1 MEKSLYDIK
10 IIEKINETKSRKSL
24 LLHKICHTMNVDKK
38 SVSDISREF
47 DINYRTAKKLKDRYA
62 MKQILSRVKIDRA
75 LRELLFTCPE
85 QVELFDYLITDLNFF
100 CKYDDVK
107 TCFNISRY
115 HYKKVKD
122 YIQDELNAL
131 TK

>member
-1 MEKSLYDIK
+1 MESSLYDIK
-10 IIEKINETKSRKSL
+10 RIEKINETKTKKSL
-24 LLHKICHTMNVDKK
+24 LLNKICHTMNVDKK

-47 DINYRTAKKLKDRYA
+47 NINYRTAKKLKEQYA

-100 CKYDDVK
+100 CKYDDIK
-107 TCFNISRY
+107 TRFNISRY

-122 YIQDELNAL
+122 YIQDELSV
-131 TK
+131 

>member
-1 MEKSLYDIK
+1 MEKNLYDIK
-10 IIEKINETKSRKSL
+10 RIEKINETKSRKSL
-24 LLHKICHTMNVDKK
+24 LLHEICYAANVDKK

-47 DINYRTAKKLKDRYA
+47 NINYRTAKKLKDRYA

-100 CKYDDVK
+100 CKYDDIK
-107 TCFNISRY
+107 TRFNISRY